1 MSRASNILEGI
12 VSGTLGFAKAHQAP
26 LAIGG
31 TAAGIGVQA
40 ALARKQRNKKIKD
53 AGHGEKLQRAKD
65 RVTVA
70 RVKNVKA
77 LGLSKK
83 RRDAV
88 KTAKSSRQKA
98 VNKGL
103 HAFGQKV
110 AAED

>member
-1 MSRASNILEGI
+1 MSRASEILEGI
-12 VSGTLGFAKAHQAP
+12 VSGALHVGKTYGPTVGPALVAG
-26 LAIGG
+26 
-31 TAAGIGVQA
+31 GIGASA
-40 ALARKQRNKKIKD
+40 AMARHQRNKKIKD
-53 AGHGEKLQRAKD
+53 AGHGDKLQRAKD

-83 RRDAV
+83 RRETV
-88 KTAKSSRQKA
+88 RTAKASRQKA